1 MPAETTGNAA
11 TEWTCGWEFGLDLKR
26 RRGGMPKLKLRLR
39 LDVEVQVEIEVE
51 IEVDVEVRSN
61 WIQSIDP
68 YQSHKE
74 NYTNNDNCF
83 YLILDPRRHTET
95 IENRTATEYGPLV

>member
-1 MPAETTGNAA
+1 
-11 TEWTCGWEFGLDLKR
+11 
-26 RRGGMPKLKLRLR
+26 MPKLKLRLR
-39 LDVEVQVEIEVE
+39 LDVEVQAEIEVE
-51 IEVDVEVRSN
+51 IEVDVDVDVDVRSN

-74 NYTNNDNCF
+74 NYTNDDNCF

-95 IENRTATEYGPLV
+95 IENRNATKYGPLMK